1 MTSTIPTPNIYV
13 LFSLIAL
20 VVSADVLIHRSITMQ
35 SLIFT
40 SIVLAIVFAT
50 KVIVDFSARQIHR
63 LSIKREFLDPLV
75 EGGNVRIR
83 IRIKNN
89 SSIPIPYV
97 TINDHYPE
105 TFRIIRG
112 KNSISGTIPPHS
124 SLSYEYV
131 VVPVLGK
138 HLFRGLEIIVRDPLN
153 IFNYKTMLDVK
164 DNIVYVKPKPAPLP
178 SKIATIW
185 TRRGL
190 GMGKARIRGLGQEFY
205 ELREY
210 YPGDDY
216 RLIDWK
222 SYARLRKLYVKEFER
237 EANLSIYF
245 VIDANRDSMRG
256 LIGSTPLEYMARIT
270 LGLSRILLRRGDWV
284 GVVVR
289 GARIIRSGYGRGQ
302 LHFNN
307 ILRTLSSI
315 EWSIREP
322 VISLSKVIMS
332 EASMI
337 PRRAKTLFFI
347 LTTLIHREEIDEIL
361 YVIDILKKMGH
372 IVYIMQL
379 IPELF
384 EEKKLKGLEAAIF
397 TGFTLDKYVLSREIR
412 EVLSK
417 RGINIVSV
425 GPDDL
430 YPTIYKL
437 IEYYRAAIV

>member
-1 MTSTIPTPNIYV
+1 MTSTTPTPNIYV

-20 VVSADVLIHRSITMQ
+20 IVSIDVLIHKSLTMQ
-35 SLIFT
+35 SLVFT
-40 SIVLAIVFAT
+40 SIVLAIIFAT
-50 KVIVDFSARQIHR
+50 KIIVDFSARQIHR

-75 EGGNVRIR
+75 EGENVRIR
-83 IRIKNN
+83 ISIRND
-89 SSIPIPYV
+89 SSIPIPYI
-97 TINDHYPE
+97 TINDQYPE
-105 TFRIIRG
+105 TFRIVRG
-112 KNSISGTIPPHS
+112 RSSISGIIPPHS
-124 SLSYEYV
+124 SLRYEYV

-138 HLFRGLEIIVRDPLN
+138 HLFKGLEIIVRDPLN
-153 IFNYKTMLDVK
+153 IFNYKALLSIKND
-164 DNIVYVKPKPAPLP
+164 IVYVKPKPAPLP
-178 SKIATIW
+178 SRIVTIW

-245 VIDANRDSMRG
+245 IIDANRDSMRG

-270 LGLSRILLRRGDWV
+270 LGLSNILLKRGDWV
-284 GVVVR
+284 GVIVR
-289 GARIIRSGYGRGQ
+289 GAKIIRSGYGRGQ

-307 ILRTLSSI
+307 ILKTLSSI
-315 EWSIREP
+315 EWSVKKPAIP
-322 VISLSKVIMS
+322 LSKVIMS

-347 LTTLIHREEIDEIL
+347 LTTLIPRKEINEIL
-361 YVIDILKKMGH
+361 YVINVLRRMGH

-384 EEKKLKGLEAAIF
+384 EEKKLRGLEAAIF

-412 EVLSK
+412 EILSK
-417 RGINIVSV
+417 RGVNIVSV

>member
-1 MTSTIPTPNIYV
+1 MASTTPTPNIYI

-20 VVSADVLIHRSITMQ
+20 IVSIDVLIHKSITIQ
-35 SLIFT
+35 SLVLT

-50 KVIVDFSARQIHR
+50 KIIVDFSARQIHR
-63 LSIKREFLDPLV
+63 LSIRRDFLDPLV
-75 EGGNVRIR
+75 EGENVRVRISIR
-83 IRIKNN
+83 NN

-105 TFRIIRG
+105 TFRVIKG
-112 KNSISGTIPPHS
+112 KNSISGIIPPYS
-124 SLSYEYV
+124 SLSYEYII
-131 VVPVLGK
+131 VPVLGK
-138 HLFRGLEIIVRDPLN
+138 HLFKGLEIIIRDPLN
-153 IFNYKTMLDVK
+153 IFNYKTVLSIK
-164 DNIVYVKPKPAPLP
+164 NNTVYVKPKPAPLP
-178 SKIATIW
+178 SKITTIW

-190 GMGKARIRGLGQEFY
+190 GMGKARMRGLGQEFY

-284 GVVVR
+284 GVVIR
-289 GARIIRSGYGRGQ
+289 GAKILRSGYGRGQ

-315 EWSIREP
+315 EWSVKEP
-322 VISLSKVIMS
+322 VVPLSKVIMS

-337 PRRAKTLFFI
+337 PRRAKTLFFV
-347 LTTLIHREEIDEIL
+347 LTTLIHEKEINEIL
-361 YVIDILKKMGH
+361 YIINILKKMGH
-372 IVYIMQL
+372 IIYIMQL

-397 TGFTLDKYVLSREIR
+397 TGFTLDKYILSRKIR
-412 EVLSK
+412 EILSRK
-417 RGINIVSV
+417 GVKIVSV